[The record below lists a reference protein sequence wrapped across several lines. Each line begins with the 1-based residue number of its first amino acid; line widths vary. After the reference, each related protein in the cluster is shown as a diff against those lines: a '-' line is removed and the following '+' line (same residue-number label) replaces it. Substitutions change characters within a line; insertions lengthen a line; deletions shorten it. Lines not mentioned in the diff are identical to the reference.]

1 MNYFYRLTVLMLLF
15 LCASAT
21 VFSQVLKA
29 KDFGLLPNTFTD
41 AAPAIQKLMHIAKEQ
56 SAKRIEFEPGRYDF
70 WPEHSFNRE
79 LYVTNTSSEVETQD
93 KMKHI
98 ALLIEDMKNL
108 TVDGKGAEFVMHGKM
123 TYFSNIRRENIRIEN
138 LTFNFDRPTMSEMT
152 ITELSENHMIAE
164 VNPTSNYTIIDGKL
178 YWYGTGW
185 TPGDH
190 QHTVILDKNT
200 GIAEYSAYAPLVKA
214 KVTEL
219 AANKLRFDGG
229 MDGNYKLGGTLSMR
243 NTIRDEVGAFVYR
256 SKNVK
261 LFNLTMNYMHGIGI
275 TSQFSEN
282 LDYEQ
287 VRVVPAHDR
296 SIAAFADGMQFSGC
310 KGQIKV
316 HNCHFKGLHDDPIN
330 IHGTYLQIVEIV
342 SPNELIVEFKHHQS
356 YGFDAFAVNDTVQ
369 VVTKEAIQPLGTMK
383 VAGVEALSLTKIKL
397 NLEGK
402 LPAHTK
408 LGDVLENMTWSPAVD
423 IRHNRFEGTNT
434 RGLLVTTPR
443 KVWIEDNTL
452 YRTGMHGIQIA
463 ADVNSWFESG
473 AVTDVTITGNRF
485 IECGYN
491 QGASNFPIAIIPED
505 HSQVK
510 GHYVHRN
517 ITIIDNEFDVFSP
530 HILRAKSTSGLTL
543 TGNKIT
549 YTGKSFPLEQ
559 YARTDGVAI
568 SLENCEKVVIK
579 SNEVDAAIDLSV
591 EIKDMTKKDIET
603 DIKLAQ

>member
-1 MNYFYRLTVLMLLF
+1 MLLF
-15 LCASAT
+15 LCGSTT

-41 AAPAIQKLMHIAKEQ
+41 AAPAIQKLMHVAKEQ

-70 WPEHSFNRE
+70 WPEHSFQRE
-79 LYVTNTSSEVETQD
+79 LYITNSSSETEWKD
-93 KMKHI
+93 KTKHI

-108 TVDGKGAEFVMHGKM
+108 TLDGKGAEFVMHGKM
-123 TYFSNIRRENIRIEN
+123 TSFSTIRSENIRIEN
-138 LTFNFDRPTMSEMT
+138 LTFKFDRPTMSEMT
-152 ITELSENHMIAE
+152 VEELSANHMIAE
-164 VNPTSNYTIIDGKL
+164 VNPTSSYTIIDGKL
-178 YWYGTGW
+178 YWYGPGW
-185 TPGDH
+185 TPGDK
-190 QHTVILDKNT
+190 QHTVTTDTAT
-200 GIAEYSAYAPLVKA
+200 GISQYSADAPLVKA
-214 KVTEL
+214 KVREL
-219 AANKLRFDGG
+219 SKSRLRFDGE
-229 MDGNYKLGGTLSMR
+229 MHASYKVGEILSMR
-243 NTIRDEVGAFVYR
+243 NTVRDEVGAFVYR
-256 SKNVK
+256 SKNVT
-261 LFNLTMNYMHGIGI
+261 LFNLTMHYMHGIGI

-282 LDYEQ
+282 LHYENIN
-287 VRVVPAHDR
+287 VVPVAGR
-296 SIAAFADGMQFSGC
+296 ATAAFADGMQFSGC

-330 IHGTYLQIVEIV
+330 IHGTYLQIVEIL
-342 SPNELIVEFKHHQS
+342 SPNELVVEFKHHQS

-397 NLEGK
+397 NLEGE

-443 KVWIEDNTL
+443 KVWIEDNTF

-517 ITIIDNEFDVFSP
+517 ITIIDNEFEVFSP

-549 YTGKSFPLEQ
+549 YTGKSFPLQQ

-579 SNEVDAAIDLSV
+579 SNEVDAALDLRV
-591 EIKDMTKKDIET
+591 ETKDMTKKDIKT
-603 DIKLAQ
+603 DIKLVQ